1 MEKKGGK
8 MFENM
13 IGALVVDIALD
24 AVNFVAGCPW
34 KVHTEE
40 NEGEM

>member
-1 MEKKGGK
+1 

-24 AVNFVAGCPW
+24 TVNFVAGCPW
-34 KVHTEE
+34 KVHVAREVRR
-40 NEGEM
+40 NEREYIPP